1 MNNKNQWRR
10 VYTAA
15 SITAAL
21 TLGSASVAHASDFD
35 WPRMLIVGTTST
47 ATGGFASSNA
57 WAPIMQKQTDMAVRI
72 IPEDSEFIRN
82 QRLTVD
88 KNIHISSVSVAET
101 RLQTEGYGAYA
112 GTKPVPQ
119 RILWHHNDTPWGL
132 VVAGD
137 SELKTVD
144 DLKKGGVRMSD
155 GIWTSAMTTTAR
167 KSIPAYLGLSED
179 EAQETI
185 SYVPA
190 GSYAENCRSVVEG
203 KVDVAWCAT
212 ISGLLSEME
221 GAPGGIR
228 WLPMDSGNSEAWDRF
243 LNHSSMVVPTE
254 ISIGVSSAH
263 GVDGATS
270 NFVYSAPAD
279 MDTDLAYNLA
289 KWFHESYDDYKGTHP
304 LAARMSLEQF
314 RNYLDRS
321 PLPVHEGTVKYLR
334 EIGAWTEEDDIWNQQ
349 AIAKMDRWMEAR
361 KAARAEALENRVK
374 MSFDNQEYLDILAKH
389 TKGLETFRSR
399 L

>member
-1 MNNKNQWRR
+1 MSIKNQWRR

-21 TLGSASVAHASDFD
+21 SISSASVAQGSDYD
-35 WPRMLIVGTTST
+35 WPRMLVVGTTST

-57 WAPIMQKQTDMAVRI
+57 WAPILQKQVGMAVRI
-72 IPEDSEFIRN
+72 IPEDSEFIRY
-82 QRLTVD
+82 QRLNVD
-88 KNIHISSVSVAET
+88 KNIHISSLSAAEA
-101 RLQTEGYGAYA
+101 RFQTEGYGAYS

-119 RILWHHNDTPWGL
+119 RTLWHHNDTPWGL

-137 SELKTVD
+137 SELKTID
-144 DLKKGGVRMSD
+144 DLKKGGVRISN
-155 GIWTSAMTTTAR
+155 GIWTSAMTTTAT
-167 KSIPAYLGLSED
+167 KSIPAYLGLSEE
-179 EAQETI
+179 EAQKTLR
-185 SYVPA
+185 YVPA
-190 GSYAENCRSVVEG
+190 GSYAENCRAVVEG

-228 WLPMDSGNSEAWDRF
+228 WLPMESDNTEAWDRF
-243 LNHSSMVVPTE
+243 LDHSSMVIPTE

-263 GVDGATS
+263 GVAGVTS
-270 NFVYSAPAD
+270 NFVYMAPAE

-289 KWFHESYDDYKGTHP
+289 KWFHESYDDYKGSHP

-334 EIGAWTEEDDIWNQQ
+334 EIDAWTEEDDTWNQE
-349 AIAKMDRWMEAR
+349 AIAKMDRWIEAR
-361 KAARAEALENRVK
+361 KAAMAEAQENRVK
-374 MSFDNQEYLDILAKH
+374 MSFDNPEYLDILAKH
-389 TKGLETFRSR
+389 TKGLEAFRSR